1 MKNLIFYLVFAF
13 CASAASAQTNDKSIM
28 LINVYEHWNKTDVN
42 KVIVTENGK
51 MVEEVTLDRW
61 VPENLS
67 INQATVSNVLQKY
80 RRMGYQ
86 ILSQSKGS
94 LTTWGGMTA
103 MVTTFLCEK

>member
-1 MKNLIFYLVFAF
+1 MKNLILHLVLTF
-13 CASAASAQTNDKSIM
+13 CSLSVTAQSIDKSIM

-42 KVIVTENGK
+42 KIIVTENGK
-51 MVEEVTLDRW
+51 MVEEVALDRW

-67 INQATVSNVLQKY
+67 INQATVNNVLQKY